1 MGNWGIAETATPKE
15 KLKSKMADFLNG
27 LNSVGEISYKT
38 YCEIFD
44 FSMDLLCKMYDLG
57 QTESITKEQNE
68 ELKLMLGII
77 LESHKKGYSSLTP
90 PIVKRVEELLK

>member
-27 LNSVGEISYKT
+27 LNSVGEISYKN

-44 FSMDLLCKMYDLG
+44 FSMNLLDKMYDLEK
-57 QTESITKEQNE
+57 TDPITKEQNE
-68 ELKLMLGII
+68 ELKLMLGVI
-77 LESHKKGYSSLTP
+77 LESHKKGYSNLTP
-90 PIVKRVEELLK
+90 PIVKRVKELLK